1 MKKLA
6 FLFVAVAAVIG
17 FKVYAEDAAVRC
29 EETPEVLMI
38 DSTEDAKPVNPYL
51 CMWDGDI
58 KDCRPGANNYCICVD
73 E

>member
-1 MKKLA
+1 MKELA

-29 EETPEVLMI
+29 EETPEVLII

-51 CMWDGDI
+51 CMWSERD
-58 KDCRPGANNYCICVD
+58 KDCVSGSNNYCICVD